1 MSRTN
6 RKSQRIRPVDPYPFL
21 VEDPEL
27 FPELALVSEPAPA
40 TPQQRLVLE
49 AVIRSHRWQ
58 LVQTAG
64 HHLGNRRMD
73 AEDVVQDICLDV
85 LEGWLALSSDP
96 TDALVDLL
104 REVRERCDGG
114 EY

>member
-27 FPELALVSEPAPA
+27 FPELTLVSEPEPA
-40 TPQQRLVLE
+40 TSQQRLVLE

-58 LVQTAG
+58 LVQTAR

-73 AEDVVQDICLDV
+73 AEDVVQDLCVDV
-85 LEGWLALSSDP
+85 LQGSLVLSSDP
-96 TDALVDLL
+96 TEALDDLL

-114 EY
+114 AY